1 MKKIVKKVLPK
12 LIGLQ
17 LNALYRINPQKAL
30 QKAYLLFCTP
40 RRGEVKPI
48 EEDFLNQAKR
58 EVLKICDRDIQTY
71 HWPGKGKSILL
82 VHGWESNSFR
92 WKPLVEQ
99 LQLEEY
105 NIFSL
110 DAPAQGNSSGEIIQI
125 PLYADCLQQ
134 VIERYRPEVLIG
146 HSMGAMTCVYEQYCK
161 VNRDIKEMVLLGSPS
176 ELHFLIDDFK
186 RLLQLKPGFMA
197 GFENFF
203 KEKLGYRFD
212 EFSIAKFAKDLP
224 QKGLIIHDKNDKI
237 APFAASE
244 AIHKNWENSTL
255 HPTEGLGHGLNN
267 AKVYHEIL
275 QFLKA

>member
-1 MKKIVKKVLPK
+1 MLPK

-17 LNALYRINPQKAL
+17 LNALYHVNPQKAL

-40 RRGEVKPI
+40 RKGNVKPA
-48 EEDFLNQAKR
+48 EENFLNPAKR
-58 EVLKICDRDIQTY
+58 EVLEVCGQHIQTY

-92 WKPLVEQ
+92 WKPLIEKLQSEQ
-99 LQLEEY
+99 Y

-125 PLYADCLQQ
+125 PLYADCLQE

-146 HSMGAMTCVYEQYCK
+146 HSLGAMTCVYEQYCK
-161 VNRDIKEMVLLGSPS
+161 VNQGIKQMVLLGSPS
-176 ELHFLIDDFK
+176 ELHFLIDDFQ
-186 RLLQLKPGFMA
+186 RLLQLKPKFMK

-203 KEKLGYRFD
+203 KVKLGYTFD
-212 EFSIAKFAKDLP
+212 EFSIAEFAKELP
-224 QKGLIIHDKNDKI
+224 QKGLMIHDKYDKI
-237 APFAASE
+237 APYAASE
-244 AIHKNWENSTL
+244 AIHQNWKNSILYTAEDA
-255 HPTEGLGHGLNN
+255 GHGLNN
-267 AKVYHEIL
+267 AEIYQKIL